1 MNGYRTRNE
10 IMYLVEAFHDAG
22 VDLDV
27 EVLADE
33 EGGECVDLV
42 LAGGRHLV
50 PERERVLHVNI
61 A

>member
-1 MNGYRTRNE
+1 
-10 IMYLVEAFHDAG
+10 MYLVKAFHDAG

-33 EGGECVDLV
+33 EGGEGVDLV

-50 PERERVLHVNI
+50 PEHERVLHVNI

>member
-1 MNGYRTRNE
+1 
-10 IMYLVEAFHDAG
+10 MYLVKAFHDAG

-33 EGGECVDLV
+33 EGGEGVDLV
-42 LAGGRHLV
+42 LAGRRHLV